1 MGKGGGR
8 EDRRAGVFRQAKP
21 PRVATGRPPPPAPCL
36 RCLAV
41 RRDGTGFGCTSVNAE
56 RDENLRET
64 RAEPTPRHNGAVAP
78 RGRALPYLAKA
89 GVTRARSGVWLA
101 RTRGRPDE
109 SGMRILL
116 YHRVADDD
124 DPLALAPRRFGEQMD
139 WLASAGYRVVGLLE
153 ALELLDSGSVP
164 PRTVGLTFD
173 DGFADVRDAAMPA
186 LARHGF
192 RATVFI
198 TTGVTDGRLSFP
210 WYERQPPVLGW
221 DDVLELDREGTLRFE
236 AHTVSHPNLLSVD
249 ESTAGAEIAESRRE
263 LADRL
268 GRPVNAFAYPAGLF
282 GDRERRL
289 VAAAGYAAA
298 VSCEPGV
305 NLPDTERLGL
315 RRRQIDARDTLLDFR
330 AKVGGGHDTPPP
342 LRRAYRRKRY
352 GMEDGSPRRASS
364 RA

>member
-1 MGKGGGR
+1 
-8 EDRRAGVFRQAKP
+8 
-21 PRVATGRPPPPAPCL
+21 
-36 RCLAV
+36 LALV
-41 RRDGTGFGCTSVNAE
+41 TIGAVGFGG
-56 RDENLRET
+56 L
-64 RAEPTPRHNGAVAP
+64 
-78 RGRALPYLAKA
+78 ALPYLAKA

-101 RTRGRPDE
+101 RTRGRPDD

-124 DPLALAPRRFGEQMD
+124 DPLAVPRRRFREQMD
-139 WLASAGYRVVGLLE
+139 YLAAAGFRVVDLLE
-153 ALELLDSGSVP
+153 ALELLDSGSLA
-164 PRTVGLTFD
+164 PRTIGLTFD
-173 DGFADVRDAAMPA
+173 DGFADVRDEALPV

-198 TTGVTDGRLSFP
+198 ATGVTDGRLSFP

-221 DDVLELDREGTLRFE
+221 DDVLELDRDGTLRFE

-249 ESTAGAEIAESRRE
+249 EATAAAEIGDSRSE
-263 LADRL
+263 LALRL
-268 GRPVNAFAYPAGLF
+268 ERPVRAFAYPAGLF

-289 VAAAGYAAA
+289 VAAAGYTAA

-305 NLPDTERLGL
+305 NLPDTDRFRV

-330 AKVGGGHDTPPP
+330 AKVGGGHDTPLP
-342 LRRAYRRKRY
+342 LRRAYRRMRY